1 MGILPD
7 ALFNFLT
14 LLGWSPG
21 GDREIFTSEE
31 AAALFNLSQVHKA
44 PAVFDTEKLLWM
56 NGQYLARMTPD
67 EIYPHLLPFLPEPR
81 PVFELLALIELYQK
95 RARTLREMAQQMSFY
110 FASDDAIEYDPEAAK
125 KHLKGDGLE
134 ESLRE
139 MRDVL
144 ASTEPFDVL
153 TTEQA
158 VRAIAERRGIG
169 AGKLI
174 HPLRLALTG
183 RGSSPPVFDVAVVLG
198 KERTLR
204 RLDQLIGRVGESVP
218 ADLSSTS

>member
-1 MGILPD
+1 
-7 ALFNFLT
+7 
-14 LLGWSPG
+14 
-21 GDREIFTSEE
+21 
-31 AAALFNLSQVHKA
+31 VHKA

-56 NGQYLARMTPD
+56 NGQYLARMMPD
-67 EIYPHLLPFLPEPR
+67 EIYEHLLPFLPEPR

-153 TTEQA
+153 TAEQA